1 MLNIIQNR
9 KYYFAV
15 AIILMVLSV
24 VALGM
29 WGLKLSIDFTG
40 GSLIDLRFAKAAP
53 TVVQVQERLAEID
66 LKDAVVQPLGETDM
80 IIRLKTLNEAKH
92 QEVLKQLYKYFGE
105 IQEKS
110 FESVGPTLGKEL
122 KSKAVWSIVFVLLAI
137 ISYIAFA
144 FRKVSYPVA
153 SWKYGICAIIALA
166 HDVFVPLGLF
176 AALGYFLNVEV
187 GSTFVAA
194 MLTILG
200 FSVHDT
206 IVVFDR
212 TRENLFKYRD
222 TLENITNRSVNET
235 LARSITTTLTAVLA
249 LVAVYLFGGESVKYF
264 ALVLIVGLISGAYS
278 SIFIA
283 SPLLVVW
290 NNAGK
295 KK

>member
-1 MLNIIQNR
+1 ML
-9 KYYFAV
+9 
-15 AIILMVLSV
+15 
-24 VALGM
+24 
-29 WGLKLSIDFTG
+29 
-40 GSLIDLRFAKAAP
+40 
-53 TVVQVQERLAEID
+53 
-66 LKDAVVQPLGETDM
+66 
-80 IIRLKTLNEAKH
+80 H
-92 QEVLKQLYKYFGE
+92 QYFGE
-105 IQEKS
+105 VQEKS

-122 KSKAVWSIVFVLLAI
+122 QTKAVWSIFVVLLAI

-153 SWKYGICAIIALA
+153 SWKYGVCAIIALA

-176 AALGYFLNVEV
+176 AFLGHFANVEV

-264 ALVLIVGLISGAYS
+264 SLVLIVGLISGAYS

-283 SPLLVVW
+283 SPLLVAW
-290 NNAGK
+290 HNWSK

>member
-15 AIILMVLSV
+15 AIILMVVSV
-24 VALGM
+24 AALWM

-40 GSLIDLRFAKAAP
+40 GSLMDLHFVKSTP
-53 TVVQVQERLAEID
+53 TVTQIQEKLAEID
-66 LKDAVVQPLGETDM
+66 LKDAIVQPLGETDM
-80 IIRLKTLNEAKH
+80 IIRLKMLDEAKH
-92 QEVLKQLYKYFGE
+92 QEVLGQLYANFGE
-105 IQEKS
+105 VQEKS
-110 FESVGPTLGKEL
+110 FESIGPTLGKEL
-122 KSKAVWSIVFVLLAI
+122 QSKAIWSIVFVLLAI
-137 ISYIAFA
+137 IAYIGFA

-153 SWKYGICAIIALA
+153 SWKYGVCAIIALA

-176 AALGYFLNVEV
+176 AALGHFLNVEV

-194 MLTILG
+194 LLTILG

-235 LARSITTTLTAVLA
+235 LARSITTTFTAVLA

-290 NNAGK
+290 NNWGK

>member
-9 KYYFAV
+9 KYYFAI
-15 AIILMVLSV
+15 AIILVVVSV
-24 VALGM
+24 AALWM

-40 GSLIDLRFAKAAP
+40 GSLMDLRFVGATP
-53 TVVQVQERLAEID
+53 TVTQIQEKLAEIN

-80 IIRLKTLNEAKH
+80 IIRLKTLDEATH
-92 QEVLKQLYKYFGE
+92 QEVLKQLYTNFGE
-105 IQEKS
+105 VQEKS

-122 KSKAVWSIVFVLLAI
+122 QSKAVWSIIFVLLAI
-137 ISYIAFA
+137 IVYIGFA

-153 SWKYGICAIIALA
+153 SWKYGVCAIIALA

-176 AALGYFLNVEV
+176 AALGHFLNVEV

-194 MLTILG
+194 LLTILG
-200 FSVHDT
+200 FSIHDT

-249 LVAVYLFGGESVKYF
+249 LVAVYIFGGESVKYF

-290 NNAGK
+290 NNWGK

>member
-1 MLNIIQNR
+1 MLHIIQNR
-9 KYYFAV
+9 KYFFTI
-15 AIILMVLSV
+15 AILLVVLSV
-24 VALGM
+24 AALWM

-40 GSLIDLRFAKAAP
+40 GSLLEIGFTGAP
-53 TVVQVQERLAEID
+53 PSVQTVQEKLAGIGLGD
-66 LKDAVVQPLGETDM
+66 FVIQPLGENEM
-80 IIRLKTLNEAKH
+80 ILRTKALDENQH
-92 QEVLKQLYKYFGE
+92 QEVLMTLYKYFGE

-122 KSKAVWSIVFVLLAI
+122 QTKAVWSIAVVLLAI
-137 ISYIAFA
+137 IIYIAFA

-153 SWKYGICAIIALA
+153 SWKYGICAIIALG
-166 HDVFVPLGLF
+166 HDVFIPLGLF
-176 AALGYFLNVEV
+176 AALGHFLNVEV

-249 LVAVYLFGGESVKYF
+249 LVAVYIFGGESVKYF

-290 NNAGK
+290 HNWGK

>member
-9 KYYFAV
+9 KYFFGI
-15 AIILMVLSV
+15 AILLVILSV
-24 VALGM
+24 AALAM

-40 GSLIDLRFAKAAP
+40 GSLLELGFTNVP
-53 TVVQVQERLAEID
+53 PSVQVVQEKLAGID
-66 LKDAVVQPLGETDM
+66 LKDSVIQPLGESEM
-80 IIRLKTLNEAKH
+80 IIRTKALDENKH
-92 QEVLKQLYKYFGE
+92 QEVLSALRELGGV
-105 IQEKS
+105 QEKS

-122 KSKAVWSIVFVLLAI
+122 QTKAVWSIVVVLLAI
-137 ISYIAFA
+137 IIYIAFA

-153 SWKYGICAIIALA
+153 SWKYGVCAIIALG

-176 AALGYFLNVEV
+176 AVLGHFLNVEV

-194 MLTILG
+194 LLTILG

-235 LARSITTTLTAVLA
+235 LARSLTTTLTAVLA

-264 ALVLIVGLISGAYS
+264 ALVLIVGIVSGAYS

-290 NNAGK
+290 HNWSK
-295 KK
+295 KKQ

>member
-1 MLNIIQNR
+1 
-9 KYYFAV
+9 
-15 AIILMVLSV
+15 
-24 VALGM
+24 
-29 WGLKLSIDFTG
+29 
-40 GSLIDLRFAKAAP
+40 
-53 TVVQVQERLAEID
+53 
-66 LKDAVVQPLGETDM
+66 
-80 IIRLKTLNEAKH
+80 
-92 QEVLKQLYKYFGE
+92 
-105 IQEKS
+105 
-110 FESVGPTLGKEL
+110 
-122 KSKAVWSIVFVLLAI
+122 
-137 ISYIAFA
+137 
-144 FRKVSYPVA
+144 VA
-153 SWKYGICAIIALA
+153 SWKYGVCAIIALA

-176 AALGYFLNVEV
+176 AVLGHFLNVEV

-194 MLTILG
+194 LLTILG

-235 LARSITTTLTAVLA
+235 LARSITTTFTAVLA

-290 NNAGK
+290 NNWGK

>member
-1 MLNIIQNR
+1 MLHIIQNR
-9 KYYFAV
+9 KYFFGI
-15 AIILMVLSV
+15 AILLVILSV
-24 VALGM
+24 AALWM

-40 GSLIDLRFAKAAP
+40 GSLLELGFTNAP
-53 TVVQVQERLAEID
+53 PSVQVVQEKLAGIGLGD
-66 LKDAVVQPLGETDM
+66 SVIQPLGENEM
-80 IIRLKTLNEAKH
+80 ILRTKALGEDKH
-92 QEVLKQLYKYFGE
+92 QEVLLALRELGE
-105 IQEKS
+105 VQEKS

-122 KSKAVWSIVFVLLAI
+122 QTKAVWSIIVVLLAI
-137 ISYIAFA
+137 IIYIAFA

-153 SWKYGICAIIALA
+153 SWKYGICAIIALG

-176 AALGYFLNVEV
+176 AVLGAFLNVEV

-194 MLTILG
+194 LLTILG

-249 LVAVYLFGGESVKYF
+249 LTAVYFFGGESVKYF

-290 NNAGK
+290 HNLSK